1 MSPIV
6 STIRRTAPIVPGLT
20 LSITFARKLT
30 PSDAP
35 HPISL
40 PAFQT
45 HPGLFELSVT
55 TLIVPADTLGSRYH
69 FDAGLRERI
78 AARPP
83 LPYPSLYESSSGKI
97 TGLDY
102 TLLIDAGVTGEMRTI
117 FGVQSRPAS
126 LREPLP
132 AGFVAHAHL

>member
-1 MSPIV
+1 M
-6 STIRRTAPIVPGLT
+6 
-20 LSITFARKLT
+20 
-30 PSDAP
+30 
-35 HPISL
+35 
-40 PAFQT
+40 
-45 HPGLFELSVT
+45 
-55 TLIVPADTLGSRYH
+55 PADTLGSRYH

-102 TLLIDAGVTGEMRTI
+102 TLLIDAGVTEDEMRAI

-132 AGFVAHAHL
+132 AGFVAHAHLYAFSNPDTPTDADRKARWKGLSEFIAYALTKPEVRVVD